1 MKGYY
6 WLFFLF
12 LFGFW
17 GLQCYPQRELHT
29 SSNSKRTTTDANMD
43 SAKIQLGHYL
53 FYDTRLSA
61 NNTKSCATCHA
72 PELAFSDGY
81 RRSTGIYGDN
91 TQHNAPS
98 LLNLNTYIAMNWATP
113 HLRTIAQQVVRPLLD
128 TIPLEMGAYGN
139 EQRIY
144 ARLAADSVYVI
155 LFAKAYPTIAK
166 AIDFDHIVESIS
178 QFVAT
183 LQSRNSLIDRH
194 NMLPNYLLPPDVA
207 GGKALFEGKAG
218 CTNCHNGKD
227 FNAPMQGS
235 HYANIGLYNCDDGY
249 PKEDYGIA
257 ECTQKAEDNGKYRI
271 PSLRNVAITAPY
283 FHDGSATNLNEVL
296 QIYENGGRK
305 VENGTCIGDGRNNP
319 NRDKRLQMVKFSME
333 EKQQLLAFLYALTDT
348 SYLQDK
354 AFINP
359 FLW

>member
-1 MKGYY
+1 MKRYY

-12 LFGFW
+12 LLALW
-17 GLQCYPQRELHT
+17 GLQCHPQRELLS
-29 SSNSKRTTTDANMD
+29 SSNSRKITTDATMD
-43 SAKIQLGHYL
+43 SAKIQLGRYL
-53 FYDTRLSA
+53 FYDTHLSA

-98 LLNLNTYIAMNWATP
+98 LLNLNTYTAMNWATP
-113 HLRTIAQQVVRPLLD
+113 HLQTIAQQVVRPLLD
-128 TIPLEMGAYGN
+128 TIPLEMGAHGN

-144 ARLAADSVYVI
+144 ATLAADSLYANM
-155 LFAKAYPTIAK
+155 FAKAYPNVAQ
-166 AIDFDHIVESIS
+166 AIHFDHIVESIS
-178 QFVAT
+178 LFVNT

-194 NMLPNYLLPPDVA
+194 NMSPKYLLPPEVA
-207 GGKALFEGKAG
+207 AGKALFEGKAG
-218 CTNCHNGKD
+218 CATCHSGKD
-227 FNAPMQGS
+227 FNTPVQGS
-235 HYANIGLYNCDDGY
+235 HYANLGLYNCDNGY

-257 ECTQKAEDNGKYRI
+257 EYTQKAEDNGKYRI

-283 FHDGSATNLNEVL
+283 FHDGSATTLSEVL

-305 VENGTCIGDGRNNP
+305 VENGACIGDGRNNP
-319 NRDKRLQMVKFSME
+319 NRDKRLPIVKFSAA

-348 SYLQDK
+348 SYLHNK
-354 AFINP
+354 NFMNP

>member
-1 MKGYY
+1 MKRYY
-6 WLFFLF
+6 WLCFLF
-12 LFGFW
+12 LFAFW
-17 GLQCYPQRELHT
+17 GLQCHPQHELFAYYSAT
-29 SSNSKRTTTDANMD
+29 KATASTTID
-43 SAKIQLGHYL
+43 STKAQLGRYL

-98 LLNLNTYIAMNWATP
+98 LLNLNTYTAMNWATP
-113 HLRTIAQQVVRPLLD
+113 HLQTIAQQVVRPLLD
-128 TIPLEMGAYGN
+128 TIPLEMGAHGN

-144 ARLAADSVYVI
+144 ARLATDSVYAT
-155 LFAKAYPTIAK
+155 LFPKAYPNTTQAVH
-166 AIDFDHIVESIS
+166 FDHIVESIS

-183 LQSRNSLIDRH
+183 LQSRNSLIDQY
-194 NMLPNYLLPPDVA
+194 NLSPNHLLPPEVA
-207 GGKALFEGKAG
+207 AGKALFEGKAG
-218 CTNCHNGKD
+218 CATCHSGKD
-227 FNAPMQGS
+227 FNTPEQGS
-235 HYANIGLYNCDDGY
+235 RYANLGLYNCNDGY

-257 ECTQKAEDNGKYRI
+257 ERTQKMEDNGKYRI

-283 FHDGSATNLNEVL
+283 FHDGSAATLKEVL

-305 VENGTCIGDGRNNP
+305 VESGTCIGDGRNNP
-319 NRDKRLQMVKFSME
+319 NRDKRLPVVKFSVE

-348 SYLQDK
+348 SYLRNK
-354 AFINP
+354 AFMNP